1 DDKLMVLLEVK
12 GIAPEWSVNPQLY
25 SKSMS
30 IIGQV
35 RINNVISANTD
46 DMLGAFVNNQCRGVG
61 RVTYYPQLDRYLLFM
76 DVYGV
81 NENEAIE
88 FRIWNSA
95 TGKTHVEVEPA
106 LNFVS
111 NTLIGLANTPQIFNA
126 LDKVAQRYHLQAG
139 WNWISFNLMMTD
151 SANLNGLTNNM
162 KLNTG
167 AQIKNNTEFALYELG
182 SGWTG
187 NLANINAG
195 LKPEKSYLFYLNEAD
210 TLEVRGVEANPT
222 LRTIQLTEGWNYIGF
237 ISQRNMTTRDAFG
250 DLNATHGDIVK
261 GQSNFAVYDSILGWV
276 GSLSSLFPNQGYMFY
291 SGRNISFNYPRM
303 GMFGKNNLE
312 ETIVTSKFWNFKPNK
327 FDANMGIIATA
338 DMCNNNLASG
348 NWLLGA
354 FAGNEM
360 RGLASAV
367 KVAEDKFQYF
377 ITAHSSKEEPLQ
389 FRLLNNQTGE
399 AYPLATEIEFKKDK
413 IEGNIAKPI
422 LFTTNQSIPCE
433 SIGDA
438 MQGELMASVYPVPF
452 EDNIRIKLY
461 LPQLEQVQVKVFDL
475 TGKELMHLAEG
486 KYAKGEH
493 ELHANLGR
501 LSSGVYI
508 MEIKTSV
515 KSVQQKIIKY

>member
-1 DDKLMVLLEVK
+1 
-12 GIAPEWSVNPQLY
+12 
-25 SKSMS
+25 
-30 IIGQV
+30 
-35 RINNVISANTD
+35 
-46 DMLGAFVNNQCRGVG
+46 
-61 RVTYYPQLDRYLLFM
+61 
-76 DVYGV
+76 
-81 NENEAIE
+81 
-88 FRIWNSA
+88 
-95 TGKTHVEVEPA
+95 
-106 LNFVS
+106 
-111 NTLIGLANTPQIFNA
+111 
-126 LDKVAQRYHLQAG
+126 
-139 WNWISFNLMMTD
+139 
-151 SANLNGLTNNM
+151 M

-195 LKPEKSYLFYLNEAD
+195 LKPEKSYLFYLNNAD

-222 LRTIQLTEGWNYIGF
+222 LRTIHLSEGWNYIGF
-237 ISQRNMTTRDAFG
+237 VSQRSMTTRDALGDFNPLHG
-250 DLNATHGDIVK
+250 DLIK
-261 GQSNFAVYDSILGWV
+261 GQSSFSIYDSILGWV
-276 GSLSSLFPNQGYMFY
+276 GSLNNLFPNQGYMFY

-303 GMFGKNNLE
+303 GMFGKNNQE
-312 ETIVTSKFWNFKPNK
+312 ETILTSKFWNVKPNK
-327 FDANMGIIATA
+327 FDANMGIIAMA

-354 FAGNEM
+354 FAGDEM

-399 AYPLATEIEFKKDK
+399 AYPLSNEIEFKKDK
-413 IEGNIAKPI
+413 IEGSIANPI
-422 LFTTNQSIPCE
+422 LFRTNQTIPCE
-433 SIGDA
+433 SIGNA
-438 MQGELMASVYPVPF
+438 MEGELMASVYPVPF

-493 ELHANLGR
+493 ELGANLGR